1 MKAQREVWGST
12 LVELAEHDDRI
23 IVLDGDL
30 ATSTRADLFA
40 AAHPSRFYEIGI
52 AEQNIVGIG
61 FGMATLGFRPWLSSF
76 GVFFTHRAADQ
87 IRMLIAQTGVPVR
100 IAAAYAGIL
109 TGSAGKTHHDVQDL
123 AIMRAMPGMAVVAPA
138 DAIEAAAAIRWAA
151 DYEGP
156 VYLRLARDAVSDVF
170 DESYEFTLGA
180 VHVLRE
186 GSDATL
192 VSTGV
197 QTSRVME
204 AAALLE
210 AEGVHVRV
218 VHVGSIKPLDEA
230 ALLAALHGTGPVI
243 TVEDHSIFGG
253 LGGLVAEVVTGAGLG
268 MQVTRVGLA
277 DCWSES
283 APNDYLLDKYGL
295 SPARV
300 AERVRLALSSG
311 K

>member
-12 LVELAEHDDRI
+12 LVELARHDDRI
-23 IVLDGDL
+23 VVLDGDL

-87 IRMLIAQTGVPVR
+87 IRMLVAQTGVPVK

-123 AIMRAMPGMAVVAPA
+123 AIMRAMPGMAVIAPA
-138 DAIEAAAAIRWAA
+138 DAVEAAAAIRWAA
-151 DYEGP
+151 DYDGP
-156 VYLRLARDAVSDVF
+156 VYLRLARDAVADVF

-186 GSDATL
+186 GDDATL

-204 AAALLE
+204 AAALLNDQ
-210 AEGVHVRV
+210 GVRVRV

-230 ALLAALHGTGPVI
+230 ALLASLRGVGPII
-243 TVEDHSIFGG
+243 TVEDHSVFGG
-253 LGGLVAEVVTGAGLG
+253 LGGLVAEVVAGAGLAA
-268 MQVTRVGLA
+268 QVVRVGLA

-283 APNDYLLDKYGL
+283 APNEYLLDKYGL
-295 SPARV
+295 SPFRV

-311 K
+311 A